1 MVGNVCSRLG
11 APGYALF
18 DRFGSW
24 IVPARRVAV
33 AAVEAGPAPVQDAV
47 IVSSL

>member
-1 MVGNVCSRLG
+1 VGSVLAVG

-18 DRFGSW
+18 DRFGGW

-33 AAVEAGPAPVQDAV
+33 AAVEAGPAPVPDAV
-47 IVSSL
+47 VVSSL